1 MKRLL
6 SAIDWIV
13 IWTGK
18 VFSVLTLVVAFVVV
32 YEIVMRYVFHAP
44 TLWASESMV
53 FGCALVYVMGGAWT
67 ALDGKHVR
75 IELLYGRMP
84 ERGRAVADLATFFF
98 FALYLGMMLWASCR
112 FAWESF
118 RLRETAGSP
127 WDPPVYPFKIAL
139 AIGILLLLVQGTGKF
154 IRDLH
159 FAIRGRR
166 L

>member
-6 SAIDWIV
+6 SAIDRIV

-32 YEIVMRYVFHAP
+32 YEIVMRYVFRAP

-53 FGCALVYVMGGAWT
+53 FGCALVYVMGEAWT

-75 IELLYGRMP
+75 IEVLYGRLSA
-84 ERGRAVADLATFFF
+84 RGRAVTDLVTFFF
-98 FALYLGMMLWASCR
+98 FALYLGMMFWASCR
-112 FAWESF
+112 FAWDSL
-118 RLRETAGSP
+118 RLRETGGSP
-127 WDPPVYPFKIAL
+127 WDPPTYPFKIAL
-139 AIGILLLLVQGTGKF
+139 AFGVLLLLVRGTGKF

-159 FAIRGRR
+159 FAIRGRH